1 MRDSNIASRDT
12 VIGEFDF
19 NISAIYKRK
28 NHQYFHQWVA
38 LADPSGVDKN
48 PAGYLKVNITCLI
61 NDDEMAV
68 STESQVQGEKL
79 GVKCAPRA
87 RRSPPSLT
95 PLLTPPDPHRLRSP
109 PRYGMTQFDDI
120 LLAPWVIQGSNS
132 ICLEVIRGEGFT
144 PLDFSQFFGLG
155 GVDPYVQLQFGNE
168 TPTVSS
174 YIPGNREPVWNQQLE
189 VPVQWPTMLDTI
201 TVSVWDHDHINTDD
215 AIGAMKFSYK
225 VRRRPPSAPSAA
237 APPRSPSPATPSPS
251 HL

>member
-1 MRDSNIASRDT
+1 
-12 VIGEFDF
+12 
-19 NISAIYKRK
+19 
-28 NHQYFHQWVA
+28 
-38 LADPSGVDKN
+38 
-48 PAGYLKVNITCLI
+48 
-61 NDDEMAV
+61 
-68 STESQVQGEKL
+68 
-79 GVKCAPRA
+79 
-87 RRSPPSLT
+87 
-95 PLLTPPDPHRLRSP
+95 
-109 PRYGMTQFDDI
+109 MTQFDDI

-225 VRRRPPSAPSAA
+225 VRRPPPLLG
-237 APPRSPSPATPSPS
+237 PPPAATPPPPPHSP
-251 HL
+251 HPHPR

>member
-1 MRDSNIASRDT
+1 
-12 VIGEFDF
+12 
-19 NISAIYKRK
+19 
-28 NHQYFHQWVA
+28 
-38 LADPSGVDKN
+38 
-48 PAGYLKVNITCLI
+48 
-61 NDDEMAV
+61 
-68 STESQVQGEKL
+68 
-79 GVKCAPRA
+79 
-87 RRSPPSLT
+87 
-95 PLLTPPDPHRLRSP
+95 
-109 PRYGMTQFDDI
+109 MTQFDDI

-225 VRRRPPSAPSAA
+225 VWRPPLLGPPARRRTPPSPLPLPLPPSPP
-237 APPRSPSPATPSPS
+237 PPRR
-251 HL
+251 